1 MKWKLRLIAN
11 ASYMLMLIMLNVANS
26 KAQGSY
32 QGIEDP
38 KSSNPYWKN
47 YTVDVKEKRTQE
59 IKDALQ
65 LSLSHIS
72 LFEYSFILEELLQTY
87 KSGDFEQKWNYI
99 MDSLEVVARGNLIG
113 AKLIPLQAQFF
124 HATLNANPEY
134 AVTYPDAYQFIQENT
149 PKMEDMGYQQNEYGE
164 VLKKYAFSDIVGE
177 GIMMDFLMLENV
189 RLLKVISDNPSIEK
203 TYILWLENLTD
214 PSNEFRFNEFR
225 PREMFTRKKYYLIN
239 ILQNS
244 KQRLS
249 QISWEQ
255 LKKVRTSRIREPAS
269 DSFNNILTG
278 TWQGSY
284 ADKEIQIYMNPYSN
298 FAGEDSLR
306 GYNKFTWQS
315 DIKQIAMR
323 GTFEDKGG
331 YFKVKMEEYRVP
343 FQEEPKGK
351 QDVINESWGGPEK
364 FYPHSM
370 SYGIFEF
377 IIDKKTKS
385 MKGTWSSRSGNLVR
399 EFEIPKLYQ

>member
-1 MKWKLRLIAN
+1 MKWKWRLIVNLFIWSIVCLATLSLN
-11 ASYMLMLIMLNVANS
+11 AQDRLI
-26 KAQGSY
+26 
-32 QGIEDP
+32 GIKKP
-38 KSSNPYWKN
+38 SSANPYWET
-47 YTVDVKEKRTQE
+47 YSQESKEKKRND
-59 IKDALQ
+59 IKKAITLN
-65 LSLSHIS
+65 IGNFS
-72 LFEYSFILEELLQTY
+72 LFEYSFVLDELLQVY
-87 KSGDFEQKWNYI
+87 RKNAFEQDWHQY
-99 MDSLEVVARGNLIG
+99 MDSLKAVAESNLIG
-113 AKLIPLQAQFF
+113 AGLIPLQVQFF
-124 HATLNANPEY
+124 HATLLANPELKQQH
-134 AVTYPDAYQFIQENT
+134 PEAYKFIQENT
-149 PKMEDMGYQQNEYGE
+149 PKMEGMGYQPDEYE
-164 VLKKYAFSDIVGE
+164 EILKKYAFSDIVGE
-177 GIMMDFLMLENV
+177 GIMLEFLMLKDV
-189 RLLKVISDNPSIEK
+189 KLLETINNNPSLK
-203 TYILWLENLTD
+203 DHYLLWLENLPD
-214 PSNEFRFNEFR
+214 PANNFRFDVNR
-225 PREMFTRKKYYLIN
+225 PVELLSRKKNYLVQK
-239 ILQNS
+239 LQQS
-244 KQRLS
+244 DYPLAKITWEPLS
-249 QISWEQ
+249 Q
-255 LKKVRTSRIREPAS
+255 VRISRIREPAS